1 MSEFEGK
8 VVVVTGAGG
17 GIGRQHALEFARRG
31 AHVVV
36 NDLGLNVRG
45 QGDGD
50 SDSDSD
56 SRMADAVVEEI
67 RAEGGIAVANYDSV
81 SDPNQAAAIVDQAVS
96 EFGTIDILVNNA
108 GILRNRTFKNTSVED
123 FQLVVQV
130 HLLGSAYVS
139 HAAWPI
145 MYEKNYGRI
154 ILTTSVSGIF
164 GQFGQSAYGSAKMGL
179 LGLMNVLALEG
190 RSHGIKVNC
199 LSPGADTRMTA
210 LDVELGI
217 DPDNPRPSSHPKLV
231 TPVAL
236 YLAGDEAPTGMVLH
250 ALSGRY
256 LRSETFAN
264 TGVEL
269 GAATSYEDFL
279 SEASDVLDLSDAKP
293 LAEPGNIG
301 LLGR

>member
-1 MSEFEGK
+1 MSEFEDK
-8 VVVVTGAGG
+8 VVIITGAGG
-17 GIGRQHALEFARRG
+17 GIGREHALEFARRG
-31 AHVVV
+31 ARVVV
-36 NDLGLNVRG
+36 NDLGSNVRG
-45 QGDGD
+45 EDGTATN
-50 SDSDSD
+50 SPS
-56 SRMADAVVEEI
+56 ADAVVAEI
-67 RAEGGIAVANYDSV
+67 RAAGGVAVPNYNSVSEPDQAQAIVEQAVA
-81 SDPNQAAAIVDQAVS
+81 
-96 EFGTIDILVNNA
+96 EFGTVDIVVNNA

-164 GQFGQSAYGSAKMGL
+164 GQFGQSAYGCAKMGL

-190 RSHGIKVNC
+190 RSHGVKVNC

-210 LDVELGI
+210 LVTELAI
-217 DPDNPRPSSHPKLV
+217 DADNPRPQSHPHLV

-236 YLAGDEAPTGMVLH
+236 YLASEGAPTGVVMH

-264 TGVEL
+264 PGVDL
-269 GAATSYEDFL
+269 GAATSYEDL
-279 SEASDVLDLSDAKP
+279 LAHIDRVMDLEHAQP
-293 LAEPGNIG
+293 LEEPGNIG
-301 LLGR
+301 LLGS

>member
-8 VVVVTGAGG
+8 VVIVTGAGG

-31 AHVVV
+31 ARVVV
-36 NDLGLNVRG
+36 NDLGSNVRG
-45 QGDGD
+45 EDG
-50 SDSDSD
+50 SDSDSH
-56 SRMADAVVEEI
+56 MADTVVDEI
-67 RAEGGIAVANYDSV
+67 RAAGGIAIANYDSV
-81 SDPNQAAAIVDQAVS
+81 GEPDQAKAIVEQAVA
-96 EFGTIDILVNNA
+96 EFGTIDVLVNNA

-154 ILTTSVSGIF
+154 VLTTSVSGIF
-164 GQFGQSAYGSAKMGL
+164 GQFGQSAYGAAKMGL

-190 RSHGIKVNC
+190 RSHGVKVNC

-210 LDVELGI
+210 LVTELGI
-217 DPDNPRPSSHPKLV
+217 DAENPRPESHPHLV

-236 YLAGDEAPTGMVLH
+236 FLASEDAPTGIVMH

-264 TGVEL
+264 SGVDL
-269 GAATSYEDFL
+269 GAATSYEDL
-279 SEASDVLDLSDAKP
+279 VVQMDDVMDLENAKP

-301 LLGR
+301 LLGS